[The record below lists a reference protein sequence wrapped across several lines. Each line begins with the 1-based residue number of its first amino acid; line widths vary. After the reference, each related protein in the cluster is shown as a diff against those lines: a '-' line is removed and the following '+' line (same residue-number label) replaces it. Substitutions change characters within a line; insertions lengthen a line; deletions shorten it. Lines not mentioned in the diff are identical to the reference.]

1 MLENETEKVFYSVKI
16 VHVLTRTE
24 KSSILL
30 SIVCFLARFLNQ
42 LGHSRQES
50 WVFGCEKQETNSAT
64 QRLSGRRVSSD

>member
-50 WVFGCEKQETNSAT
+50 
-64 QRLSGRRVSSD
+64 